1 MAGPGTLLER
11 AQNLAELDESLA
23 AVVAHGRGRTVLVRG
38 GAGVGKTVLLRT
50 FCEARGDSVRVLWGS
65 CDALFTPRPLGPLL
79 DVARVAG
86 GELEHLAE
94 RGAVPYE
101 VTRALM
107 AEISTH
113 PTVLVLEDVHWVDE
127 ATLDVLRM
135 LTRDVG
141 GAPVLAILSYR
152 DDEIDRTH
160 PLRIVLGELATR
172 PDIDRLDVSPLSP
185 EAVAVLAE
193 PHGLDPDALFG
204 LTAGNAFY
212 VTEVLAAGGE
222 GIPSTVRDAVLARA
236 ARLSPDARA
245 VLEAAAIPQPQ
256 ADLWLLEELAGE
268 ATAGLEECLS
278 SGMLT
283 PSSDAVGFRH
293 ELARRAIE
301 ESLDPLRRSRLHRAA
316 LEALRQPP
324 RGAPDHTRLAHH
336 AEAAGDGDAV
346 MVMAPAAAERAA
358 SVGAHREAAAQYERA
373 LRFADG
379 LDAEALADLL
389 ELYSYECFLFD
400 RYDLAIGALERAL
413 ALHRARGDG
422 RREGLAL
429 CSLARLHWCPGHNG
443 DAVEAATAAV
453 DVLTKLPPG
462 PELAEAYAAR
472 TLLFKDAE
480 DRPNTLAWAERT
492 IRLADEVRA
501 PEFGIRALNDLGTIE
516 LLDGLPSGRE
526 KLERSLRLAR
536 ESGLEYD
543 EVRALIHVAWA
554 STRRRDYGDVD
565 QFIDQALTRCV
576 ERGFDLWRLYVL
588 AHRARSEL
596 DRGRWDEA
604 IDTAA
609 AVIREPRSSTI
620 PQLVARVV
628 VALARARRGD
638 PEVWPLLD
646 EAVAL
651 AEPSG
656 EVQRLGPVAAAR
668 AEAAWLEGRPEAIA
682 RETQAAF
689 ELAQAVESWWTLG
702 ELALWRRRGGLE
714 EEVPAIAEPYALEA
728 AGDWRRAAELWTE
741 RGCPYE
747 AALAQGSADDDDG
760 LRGALDQLRG
770 LGAQA
775 AANLIARRLRERGAR
790 GLPRGPRASTRDNPA
805 QLTGREV
812 EVLELVS
819 LGLQNAEIAER
830 LFVSPKTVDHH
841 VSAILRKLGARSRAE
856 ASAEAVR
863 LGLAGQPG

>member
-113 PTVLVLEDVHWVDE
+113 PTVLVLEDVHWADE

-316 LEALRQPP
+316 LEALQQPP
-324 RGAPDHTRLAHH
+324 RGAPDHARLAHH

-492 IRLADEVRA
+492 IRLADEVGA

-588 AHRARSEL
+588 AYRARSEL

-760 LRGALDQLRG
+760 LRGALDQLRA